1 MSAPEDKEKS
11 SSTDPPV
18 ENNKVKDTKMLPM
31 QLDKES
37 LEAIMKGVLQAEK
50 RKKSVPGGSGT
61 QPRSTLNNDQGA
73 RCGLLPHS
81 KSVIEWVGSFL

>member
-50 RKKSVPGGSGT
+50 CKKSVPGGSGT

>member
-11 SSTDPPV
+11 SSTDPPL
-18 ENNKVKDTKMLPM
+18 EKNKVKDTKMLPM

-50 RKKSVPGGSGT
+50 CKESVPGGSGT
-61 QPRSTLNNDQGA
+61 QPRSTNISTMIKEQGVDYCHTA
-73 RCGLLPHS
+73 R
-81 KSVIEWVGSFL
+81 V